1 MQMTIECPTD
11 GQVVVDVTDVNA
23 IVFDRAGRCEIS
35 FICPKCGRELR
46 QPVTPVAMQMA
57 IVEAN
62 DTELQSDVEVTINN
76 AAEAADAPDAQG
88 EVRVEVDE
96 AKAEAYLEYFRR
108 QLDKVEDVDS
118 ALEEIDG

>member
-57 IVEAN
+57 IVEAG
-62 DTELQSDVEVTINN
+62 DIERPGDVEVTVNSAAR
-76 AAEAADAPDAQG
+76 AAESAEAPD
-88 EVRVEVDE
+88 EVRIELDE

-108 QLDKVEDVDS
+108 QLDRVEDVDS